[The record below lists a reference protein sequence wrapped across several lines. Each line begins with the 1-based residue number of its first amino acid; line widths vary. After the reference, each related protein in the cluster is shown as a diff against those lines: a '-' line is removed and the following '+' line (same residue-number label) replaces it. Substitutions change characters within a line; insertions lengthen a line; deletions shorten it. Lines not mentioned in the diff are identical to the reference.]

1 MPMAGIEDEVEENG
15 LDTNKKLAQVGG
27 SWNTAFKG
35 CPLLGNQGGGHLPS
49 GPTRGL
55 LTAETEKALSCKTL
69 TTTHEVDLILY
80 R

>member
-27 SWNTAFKG
+27 SWNTAHKG
-35 CPLLGNQGGGHLPS
+35 RPLLGKQGDGHLPS
-49 GPTRGL
+49 GQVLGSQLQRQERVSCLNPTP
-55 LTAETEKALSCKTL
+55 
-69 TTTHEVDLILY
+69 THEVDLILY